1 MGRLSF
7 ASFGKRS
14 PSLDVTLALSL
25 LAHAL
30 LAFALFRGP
39 SHRYGAQLTTFTVG
53 ASGGARG
60 SANDAHA
67 SSPPP
72 ATTKMTRH
80 ARRPPRVVP
89 TTAPVDADSASD
101 GAAGDD
107 EVASGDGSGAGVE
120 DVGDGRF
127 DGGGDRI
134 GQPATLVPGS
144 CTDTLDYPDG
154 AMRSRHEGVVR
165 MILSLDERG
174 HVLQAKVTH
183 RAGFGLD
190 ETALAAV
197 QTRCR
202 FLPARD
208 EAGQPVSTLVDHWF
222 RFHIA
227 EQETAARSP

>member
-1 MGRLSF
+1 
-7 ASFGKRS
+7 
-14 PSLDVTLALSL
+14 LSL

-53 ASGGARG
+53 TSGGARG
-60 SANDAHA
+60 SADDAHA

-72 ATTKMTRH
+72 AIAKTKRH

-89 TTAPVDADSASD
+89 PAAAVDADSAR
-101 GAAGDD
+101 DD
-107 EVASGDGSGAGVE
+107 EAADEAASGDGTGAGIE
-120 DVGDGRF
+120 DVGDGRL

-134 GQPATLVPGS
+134 GRPATLVPGS

-222 RFHIA
+222 LFHIA
-227 EQETAARSP
+227 PEQAAARSP